1 MSTKL
6 AIASVCAA
14 CAVPAVGAEGQGKAE
29 QSIGSLPHEFD
40 LASTLVKDGRMVTD
54 RQRPISSTL
63 HEPEPVEPDFRPP
76 SLAFQL
82 VEDGP
87 ILAMGAMGAKFK
99 DAPRLAHIAIGMDF

>member
-54 RQRPISSTL
+54 RQRPISSAGSHPAGT
-63 HEPEPVEPDFRPP
+63 
-76 SLAFQL
+76 
-82 VEDGP
+82 
-87 ILAMGAMGAKFK
+87 
-99 DAPRLAHIAIGMDF
+99 